1 MNNFFILAITIV
13 FITGYILIALE
24 HFIKINKAATALLTG
39 VICWTIFVF
48 GHFTEHGADKILLEN
63 VSEIASILFFLMGA
77 MTIVE
82 IIDANNGFAIVTSL
96 LGKGSKL
103 KFLFLICLVSFF
115 LSAVLDNLTTTIV
128 MVTLLSKICKSRD
141 DLLLFSG
148 IVIIAVNAGGAWSPI
163 GDVTTTMLW
172 IGGQITSLSIIK
184 KTFLAC
190 IACALIPTIIVSFIL
205 PNRLEKMESN
215 QHNSLERKD
224 EKLSKFIFFIGI
236 SCLLFVP
243 VFKGITHLPPFVGMM
258 LGLSIIWIITEIIHK
273 KNIQTHYHSKT
284 VVGALQR
291 IDMPSILFFLGILLC
306 ISALQN
312 AGILNALSTWLDK
325 KIGNLN
331 IIVLLIGTLS
341 AIVDNVPL
349 VAAGIKMYSLTNF
362 PQDSNLWSFLA
373 YCAGTGGSMLVIG
386 SAAGVV
392 AMGLAKIEFFWYLK
406 KIAPL
411 ALIGYLS
418 GAGVYLLQQYII
430 K

>member
-1 MNNFFILAITIV
+1 MVKIKNELEKILFYYGIPIDGDKYKIICPFHEDKNPSMIVDLSNNFYYCFGCNASGDAFNFFKNMEQKRNKNLDDIQLLRLYMQITNNTIENKKIKNICTNKNKDDIIY
-13 FITGYILIALE
+13 ITQQKIIAEDYYNGLNKIDWFE
-24 HFIKINKAATALLTG
+24 INDNIKQYMKHRGFTSATLNYAKAKININDKYP
-39 VICWTIFVF
+39 IIFP
-48 GHFTEHGADKILLEN
+48 ILDEN
-63 VSEIASILFFLMGA
+63 E
-77 MTIVE
+77 
-82 IIDANNGFAIVTSL
+82 
-96 LGKGSKL
+96 
-103 KFLFLICLVSFF
+103 
-115 LSAVLDNLTTTIV
+115 
-128 MVTLLSKICKSRD
+128 
-141 DLLLFSG
+141 FSG
-148 IVIIAVNAGGAWSPI
+148 WVCRT
-163 GDVTTTMLW
+163 D
-172 IGGQITSLSIIK
+172 K
-184 KTFLAC
+184 KE
-190 IACALIPTIIVSFIL
+190 IEEV
-205 PNRLEKMESN
+205 
-215 QHNSLERKD
+215 RKY
-224 EKLSKFIFFIGI
+224 LYN
-236 SCLLFVP
+236 
-243 VFKGITHLPPFVGMM
+243 KGFSRRNTLNGY
-258 LGLSIIWIITEIIHK
+258 
-273 KNIQTHYHSKT
+273 YHSKT